1 MIVKSRNELRC
12 PECRLLVTIPIADL
26 PPNVLLMRILEG
38 MKNTT
43 TEQNNIKTPKNLAN
57 LQHNTGITTN
67 NTNSKLITN
76 HAIRNSEEHKS
87 LVIAATQV
95 PHARALY
102 DFSSKESE

>member
-1 MIVKSRNELRC
+1 
-12 PECRLLVTIPIADL
+12 
-26 PPNVLLMRILEG
+26 MRILEG
-38 MKNTT
+38 MKNTS

-57 LQHNTGITTN
+57 LQNNTGIQTN
-67 NTNSKLITN
+67 NSKLITN
-76 HAIRNSEEHKS
+76 HVIRNSEEHKS